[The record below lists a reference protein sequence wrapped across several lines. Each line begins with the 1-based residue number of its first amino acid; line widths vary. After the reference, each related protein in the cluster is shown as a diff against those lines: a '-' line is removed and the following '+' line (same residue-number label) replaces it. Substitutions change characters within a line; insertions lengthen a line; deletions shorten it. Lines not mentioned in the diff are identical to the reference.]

1 MQILVHQVCLITEI
15 VSNPNTYVLEDNCI
29 LKELFE
35 MNRWV
40 ALKSR
45 FLDCILTTDTKFP
58 IFWEF
63 SPSPCFV
70 SPPWIQHPHSCHLP
84 CGNWHWNWE
93 NNWKLWIAKYYVGSV
108 EDGFPRILQ
117 RHCIAF
123 SLHLSR
129 RSLCSFNSEFRP
141 WARPFN
147 LISKT
152 HNMGQVK
159 LHSLYLF
166 IR

>member
-1 MQILVHQVCLITEI
+1 MEILFHQVCLITET
-15 VSNPNTYVLEDNCI
+15 VNNPNTNVLEDNCI

-45 FLDCILTTDTKFP
+45 FLDWFLTTDTKFL

-63 SPSPCFV
+63 SPSLCFV

-93 NNWKLWIAKYYVGSV
+93 NNWKLWITKYYVGV
-108 EDGFPRILQ
+108 LKMVFQEFCKG
-117 RHCIAF
+117 IA
-123 SLHLSR
+123 LHLVFTCQEGHCVHSTLNLDPGRGLSTWWAKHMR
-129 RSLCSFNSEFRP
+129 R
-141 WARPFN
+141 
-147 LISKT
+147 
-152 HNMGQVK
+152 VK
-159 LHSLYLF
+159 LHSMYLY